1 MFPGAA
7 QPGAAFSK
15 PLRVFYGGTFDPVH
29 NGHLAIARTVR
40 EALGTTVWLMPAAD
54 PPHRAAPGA
63 NAEDRAAMLDLAIE
77 GQAGLRVDRRELE
90 RAARSDAP
98 SYTIDT
104 LRELRAKFGDDAP
117 IAFVIGADSL
127 HGFAGWREP
136 EALLAGAHWVVAER
150 PGSALDEHL
159 PPTVARLVA
168 GRWTLDADVLR
179 ATPGGK
185 VLRLRQPLHPES
197 ATQIR
202 RRIAAGETWHHLVPL
217 AVARCIVER
226 GLYGATPIVLP
237 PAPPR

>member
-7 QPGAAFSK
+7 LPK

-29 NGHLAIARTVR
+29 NGHLAIARAAR
-40 EALGTTVWLMPAAD
+40 EALGTTIWLMPAAD
-54 PPHRAAPGA
+54 PPHRDVPGA
-63 NAEDRAAMLDLAIE
+63 KAEDRAAMLDLAIE
-77 GQAGLRVDRRELE
+77 GQAGLRVDRRELD
-90 RAARSDAP
+90 RAAASDAP

-104 LRELRAKFGDDAP
+104 LRELRAKFGEDAP
-117 IAFVIGADSL
+117 IAFIIGADSL
-127 HGFAGWREP
+127 HGFAAWREP

-159 PPTVARLVA
+159 PPASARLVA
-168 GRWTLDADVLR
+168 GRWTLDANALR

-197 ATQIR
+197 ATQVR
-202 RRIAAGETWHHLVPL
+202 RRIAAGETWHHLLPL
-217 AVARCIVER
+217 PVARYIVDR